1 MCKQS
6 HCFSQFPP
14 TPPTKS
20 KYIENLMKA
29 VGERN
34 KEQDRRTER
43 KIQKEREAEGEKYVD
58 KDAFVTSAYKK
69 KLQERAEEKE
79 QERRAADMEG
89 ELLCLRGS
97 VCLSARVSLRMFLY
111 AGVCVRECMYMCV
124 ISVSSLVK
132 WVIFGEHTA
141 VRLHSFA
148 SHEKLHSNCGC
159 RFCLNVH
166 CSKGNTFIFFPELS
180 HGRS

>member
-6 HCFSQFPP
+6 HSFSQFPP

-89 ELLCLRGS
+89 ELSCLRGS
-97 VCLSARVSLRMFLY
+97 VCLSVRTRV
-111 AGVCVRECMYMCV
+111 
-124 ISVSSLVK
+124 
-132 WVIFGEHTA
+132 
-141 VRLHSFA
+141 FA
-148 SHEKLHSNCGC
+148 YVPVCGC
-159 RFCLNVH
+159 LCA
-166 CSKGNTFIFFPELS
+166 
-180 HGRS
+180 